1 VGVLDDITDKL
12 GGKQGQDG
20 GIASLQKMISS
31 SGGLHGLTSKLTSS
45 GLGQQVQSWVGT
57 GENKPVSGAQVE
69 QAMDPAQLDAMAKQ
83 AGMTP
88 AETSDQVAKAL
99 PEMVNEATPQGQMPD
114 HDPFSKGVDAVKR
127 MFKK

>member
-1 VGVLDDITDKL
+1 MGVLDDITNKL
-12 GGKQGQDG
+12 GGKQGQEG
-20 GIASLQKMISS
+20 GLSSMQKMISS

-57 GENKPVSGAQVE
+57 GENKPVSGAQVQ

>member
-1 VGVLDDITDKL
+1 
-12 GGKQGQDG
+12 
-20 GIASLQKMISS
+20 
-31 SGGLHGLTSKLTSS
+31 
-45 GLGQQVQSWVGT
+45 
-57 GENKPVSGAQVE
+57 
-69 QAMDPAQLDAMAKQ
+69 MDPAQLDAMAKQ

>member
-1 VGVLDDITDKL
+1 MGMLDDITAKL
-12 GGKQGQDG
+12 GGKQGQEG
-20 GIASLQKMISS
+20 GLASMQKLISS

-57 GENKPVSGAQVE
+57 GENKPVSGTQVQ
-69 QAMDPAQLDAMAKQ
+69 QAMDPAQLDAAAKQ

-99 PEMVNEATPQGQMPD
+99 PEMVNQATPEGQMPD
-114 HDPFSKGVDAVKR
+114 HDPFTKGVDSLKR
-127 MFKK
+127 MFKM